1 MTKGPKQPAARAE
14 GAVAVPAAFAP
25 IVEALSFEPGVTL
38 EKGWGSSSV
47 VLKARGKIF
56 VMLVADELVL
66 KLPKARV
73 DALVRAGTSRRFDP
87 RRDGR
92 VMKEW
97 VVVSTPRAGW
107 TDLAREALKFVSG
120 SQAETSSSRRS
131 R

>member
-1 MTKGPKQPAARAE
+1 MN
-14 GAVAVPAAFAP
+14 VPAALAP
-25 IVEALSFEPGVTL
+25 LVERLSFAPGVTL

-47 VLKARGKIF
+47 VLKVRGKIF

-73 DALVRAGTSRRFDP
+73 DELVGAGGGRRFDP

-97 VVVSTPRAGW
+97 IVVSTPRKTW
-107 TDLAREALKFVSG
+107 SDLADEALEFVSG
-120 SQAETSSSRRS
+120 SAAPKAQATSSRRRS
-131 R
+131 K